1 MFNIFKIDF
10 KSHIYTL
17 DVPIKG
23 LSYSLKKWT
32 KMLTKQHITHVVVYL
47 FKNTCYVPGT
57 ALGAGGNSSEQN
69 RQKSM

>member
-1 MFNIFKIDF
+1 
-10 KSHIYTL
+10 
-17 DVPIKG
+17 
-23 LSYSLKKWT
+23 
-32 KMLTKQHITHVVVYL
+32 MLTKQHITHVVVYL